1 MKYITLQEN
10 LKAIARD
17 SENKDNLIKNLTIE
31 VNNYEINFKEIEENF
46 LRIKEQFDDRERAN
60 TNLKSQIK
68 EI

>member
-68 EI
+68 VI